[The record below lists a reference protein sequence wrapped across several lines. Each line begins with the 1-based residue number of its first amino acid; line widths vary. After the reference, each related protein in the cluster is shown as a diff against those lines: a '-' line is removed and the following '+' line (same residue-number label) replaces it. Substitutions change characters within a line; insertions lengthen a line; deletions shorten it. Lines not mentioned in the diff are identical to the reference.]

1 MVTADLLHPAQAR
14 LMAARMPPAPVH
26 DIQLRPL
33 GDGDRRTIIATIAA
47 QDFIAALFEDLQAT
61 DWRTRLERTRRRRV
75 GSDGVLALNQ
85 PIHRRFQIAL
95 FEAWCAQ
102 PGRPRLDPDR
112 ITGSGIVVRRLR
124 GRQRQGWMK
133 RGKFVDGWSALDRPD
148 LDPDPVRAAAPHPAN
163 AAIQTAIAALQG
175 APARPAAETVHALYP
190 APPEVCAA
198 LGRTVLF
205 AAIPVVST
213 EHSDRPA
220 PGINYQSLPAADR
233 KAMVDHFS
241 EYLKAR
247 PQLDMPKAGNELD
260 PAWNVLDVATRVA
273 DPRLFAL
280 GTFLHQAMV
289 ELDALGASRASGDL
303 MAGLRELRLPTAED
317 ALGRVTA
324 TIDAAEFVRLA
335 GPILIGREP
344 NSSHLRMPL
353 RWPAVSA
360 SQGDRLANAAL
371 ACLTEQHKARVG
383 PPGKFADESALYAVR
398 GFIRVAGH
406 DDCPD
411 KLVWSMESEPFR
423 ILPWW
428 DGEGPATT
436 ISLPDMSNLK
446 KVKPSVTF
454 AMPPAIA
461 NALGGDMKKL
471 ADGEG
476 GSTDGPGIAWLCSFS
491 IPFITLCAFIVLN
504 IFLSL
509 LDIVFRWMMFI
520 KICIPIPKPP
530 SPPPSG
536 GAG

>member
-1 MVTADLLHPAQAR
+1 MVTADLLHPAQQR
-14 LMAARMPPAPVH
+14 LMAAKMPPAPGH

-33 GDGDRRTIIATIAA
+33 GNGDRRTIITTFAA
-47 QDFIAALFEDLQAT
+47 QDFVTALFEDLEAADWQA
-61 DWRTRLERTRRRRV
+61 RLERQRRRRV
-75 GSDGVLALNQ
+75 GSDGLLALNQ

-95 FEAWCAQ
+95 FEAWCAG
-102 PGRPRLDPDR
+102 PGRPRLDPER

-124 GRQRQGWMK
+124 GSQRQGWMK
-133 RGKFVDGWSALDRPD
+133 RGKFIDGWSALDRPD
-148 LDPDPVRAAAPHPAN
+148 RDPDPKHAALPHPAN
-163 AAIQTAIAALQG
+163 AAIQSAIAARKG

-190 APPEVCAA
+190 APPEVCDAV
-198 LGRTVLF
+198 GRTVLF

-213 EHSDRPA
+213 ETSDLPA
-220 PGINYQSLPAADR
+220 QGINYQSLPAADR
-233 KAMVDHFS
+233 KQMVDHFS

-247 PQLDMPKAGNELD
+247 PQLDMPRKGEELSAD
-260 PAWNVLDVATRVA
+260 WNVLDVATMAA
-273 DPRLFAL
+273 DPRLSLL
-280 GTFLHQAMV
+280 GTFLHQALV
-289 ELDALGASRASGDL
+289 ELDALGSSRASSDL
-303 MAGLRELRLPTAED
+303 MAVLREIRLPTAEN
-317 ALGRVTA
+317 ALGQVTA

-335 GPILIGREP
+335 GPVLIGREA
-344 NSSHLRMPL
+344 NSSRARMPL
-353 RWPAVSA
+353 RWPQVPEAL
-360 SQGDRLANAAL
+360 GGRLADAAL

-383 PPGKFADESALYAVR
+383 PAGKFADDSASYVVR
-398 GFIRVAGH
+398 GFIRVSGH

-428 DGEGPATT
+428 DGEGPGTT

-461 NALGGDMKKL
+461 NLLKGDMKKL
-471 ADGEG
+471 SDGEKVSTG
-476 GSTDGPGIAWLCSFS
+476 GPEIAWLCSFS

-504 IFLSL
+504 IFLTL

-536 GAG
+536 GSG